1 MEDHFFSVRFCDRC
15 HQPLTDGRIMS
26 MYNEDVLCM
35 KCKEAET
42 KREDYDHA
50 REVEIAHV
58 CAGDRNFKG
67 IGWS

>member
-1 MEDHFFSVRFCDRC
+1 MSSATDRWKN
-15 HQPLTDGRIMS
+15 HVDVQFMS

-35 KCKEAET
+35 KCKEAEA

-50 REVEIAHV
+50 REVEKAHV

>member
-1 MEDHFFSVRFCDRC
+1 
-15 HQPLTDGRIMS
+15 MS

-35 KCKEAET
+35 KCKEAEA
-42 KREDYDHA
+42 KREDYDRA